1 MNLLEFSLL
10 LEIVF
15 SWNFYNWGLV
25 FILLELN

>member
-10 LEIVF
+10 PEIVF
-15 SWNFYNWGLV
+15 SWNFYNGGLV